1 MPLWPERFELFEFFE
16 DVFNLLLRQGK
27 ECLQLQISYVFIG
40 HAELEAYV

>member
-1 MPLWPERFELFEFFE
+1 MPLWPERFELFE